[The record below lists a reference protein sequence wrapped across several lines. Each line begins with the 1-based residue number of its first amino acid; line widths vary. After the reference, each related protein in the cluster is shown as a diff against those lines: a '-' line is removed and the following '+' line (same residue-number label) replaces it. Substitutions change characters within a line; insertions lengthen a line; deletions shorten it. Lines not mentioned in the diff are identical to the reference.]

1 MYKVFIGT
9 LYCKE
14 ESGFEECCQIIN
26 SQKNVEIT
34 HHIIQDLYELE
45 AHQELT
51 KYWNNIKNDF
61 DFFIK
66 IDPDMTLLHEN
77 VIYEICERMT
87 QEKIDFLQYGLQD
100 FISNSQIFGLN
111 TYNRNVEFHL
121 NNDKLSP
128 DKNCDREKHIC
139 VYDRKIKGNHMLFC
153 NNLQAFHYGVHRGLK
168 DQKDLLELVKKAY
181 KNSGDIRR
189 LYVIKGFEKIESF
202 SKEKTNFNYQS
213 VELLKS
219 FEETKKLIGS

>member
-14 ESGFEECCQIIN
+14 ENGFEECCRIIN
-26 SQKNVEIT
+26 SQKNIEIT
-34 HHIIQDLYELE
+34 HHIIKDLYELE

-77 VIYEICERMT
+77 TIYEICERMT
-87 QEKIDFLQYGLQD
+87 KEKIDFLQYGLYD

-111 TYNRNVEFHL
+111 TYNKNVEFLL
-121 NNDKLSP
+121 NDDKLFP
-128 DKNCDREKHIC
+128 DRCNNRSKYMCI
-139 VYDRKIKGNHMLFC
+139 YDTTIQGNHMLFC

-168 DQKDLLELVKKAY
+168 DQKNLQEKTKIAY
-181 KNSGDIRR
+181 KSNGDIRR
-189 LYVIKGFEKIESF
+189 LYAIKGFEKIDSF

-213 VELLKS
+213 IELLKA
-219 FEETKKLIGS
+219 FEDTKKIIGS